1 MLGFI
6 QVQKIREHLC
16 NLWLIKS
23 PLHFCKGLLK
33 KRRRHEPC
41 DCAAR
46 MKKESLSFSRQASLK
61 KGGDILSHI
70 KMQYHLR
77 NRA

>member
-1 MLGFI
+1 MF
-6 QVQKIREHLC
+6 
-16 NLWLIKS
+16 
-23 PLHFCKGLLK
+23 LLK
-33 KRRRHEPC
+33 VNPFKSVLSVAKSKPIKNKKVPYISVK
-41 DCAAR
+41 DF
-46 MKKESLSFSRQASLK
+46 KKESLSFSRQASLK